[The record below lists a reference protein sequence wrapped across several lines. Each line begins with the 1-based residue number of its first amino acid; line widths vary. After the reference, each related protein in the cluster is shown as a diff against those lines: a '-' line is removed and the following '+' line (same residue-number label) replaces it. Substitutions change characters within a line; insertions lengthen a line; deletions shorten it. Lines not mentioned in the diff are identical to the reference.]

1 MLIKLQLLCKNC
13 GEEYEPEEDG
23 LIQLDYGVCA
33 CCEGQVTPTMQMV
46 PEEGG
51 QMKLQFTKYMRI

>member
-23 LIQLDYGVCA
+23 FVQLDYGVCEY
-33 CCEGQVTPTMQMV
+33 CEGKVVPEMKMV
-46 PEEGG
+46 PEKGEGLDA
-51 QMKLQFTKYMRI
+51 Q